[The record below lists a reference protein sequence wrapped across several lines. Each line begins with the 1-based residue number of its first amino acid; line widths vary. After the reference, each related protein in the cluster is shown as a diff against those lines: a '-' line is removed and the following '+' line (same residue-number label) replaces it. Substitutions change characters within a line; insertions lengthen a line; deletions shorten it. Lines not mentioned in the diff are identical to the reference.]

1 MLYSEET
8 ILQKVKKI
16 ILTGP
21 ESSGKTTLAKALSR
35 ALNVAWVP
43 EYARQYLTEKNGN
56 YHYDDLR
63 EIAQG
68 QLEMEIRFSKLE
80 SDFLIL
86 DTSMLVL
93 KIWSEQKYRKADP
106 YIVNRLALE
115 KNAIYILCEP
125 DIPWQADPLR
135 ENENDRNDLFEIY
148 KTYLE
153 INKCTFA
160 IVSGSEKNRIK
171 IAMELVKSTSL
182 D

>member
-1 MLYSEET
+1 LLYSKET
-8 ILQKVKKI
+8 ILQRVKKI

-21 ESSGKTTLAKALSR
+21 ESTGKTTLAKALSR
-35 ALNVAWVP
+35 ALDVAWVP
-43 EYARQYLTEKNGN
+43 EYARQYLLEKNGS

-63 EIAQG
+63 QIAQG
-68 QLEMEIRFSKLE
+68 QLEMETRFSSKASE
-80 SDFLIL
+80 FLIL

-93 KIWSEQKYRKADP
+93 KIWSETKYRKADP
-106 YIVNRLALE
+106 YILNRLELE
-115 KNAIYILCEP
+115 KKAIYILCKP

-135 ENENDRNDLFEIY
+135 ENENDRDDLFEIY

-153 INKCTFA
+153 TNNCTFV

-171 IAMELVKSTSL
+171 MAKDFIKNTSL